1 MMSHSNRLRP
11 AALFRCSCVPR
22 GVAAVLVAIVLSA
35 LAPAPGAAQQAGQAA
50 DPARAGRYDNG
61 KMWTFDVPPVDYLRA
76 TYGFTPDA
84 AWFEKARLGALRI
97 PGCSASLVSA
107 RGLVMTNHHCGR
119 EATTSVTKPG
129 ENFLDNGFY
138 ARTQADERKADEMYA
153 EQLIAIVD
161 VTAEVDAAAA
171 AAGNPEAAAEAREAK
186 HEEIKARIAAE
197 HGGEEKGMVVEIV
210 SLYQGA
216 KTSAYVFKRYED
228 VRLVMTPELQM
239 GYFGGDPDNF
249 TYPRYALDMTFFR
262 LYGENGQPLETPEHF
277 RWSEKGVAA
286 GDLVF
291 VIGNPGSTSRLQT
304 VAELEFRRDVQDVAV
319 LRLLDTRIAVL
330 EQFLKEHPDAP
341 EEIRNELF
349 SLLNSQKA
357 YRGIVKGLKDV
368 TIMARRADM
377 ERQVREAIAAKPEL
391 ATMYGTLIDD
401 MVKLQ
406 QQKRQHAAEFSAF
419 AAVGNPGFDG
429 TALVRGYYAAQYIGA
444 KMGGAPAEALA
455 ELHSAILDVDEQ
467 PAALQELLVAARL
480 RDIEAAF
487 GKDNPRVTSV
497 LNGRSAEGAAAMAV
511 QQSVLSDSAKARQAL
526 DDGTLTLADPALQ
539 LARAV
544 LSSFG
549 PYQQAIQPIS
559 RQEEDI
565 ARDIGRAHFA
575 IWGTAVPPDATFSLR
590 IADGVVGSYEYNGTV
605 APPYTTLYGLFD
617 RHYSHASKDW
627 ALPDQ
632 WLKAAATL
640 KLSTP
645 MNFVSTADIIGGNS
659 GSPVLDRDLRVV
671 GLVFDSNIEGLPGDY
686 IYLDDRARAVAVD
699 ARGILEALRAVYRAD
714 RLVQEL
720 TGAAAPARR

>member
-1 MMSHSNRLRP
+1 MIARVHPARPTRRFGPGLAARGSAVRL
-11 AALFRCSCVPR
+11 
-22 GVAAVLVAIVLSA
+22 AVLILLALLVPASVAE
-35 LAPAPGAAQQAGQAA
+35 AQA

-61 KMWTFDVPPVDYLRA
+61 KMWTFDVPPVDYLRE
-76 TYGFTPDA
+76 TYGFAPDA
-84 AWFEKARLGALRI
+84 AWFERARLGALRI

-138 ARTQADERKADEMYA
+138 ARTQAEERRAEEMYA

-161 VTAEVDAAAA
+161 VSEEVDAAAA
-171 AAGNPEAAAEAREAK
+171 AAGNPDAAAEAREAK
-186 HEEIKARIAAE
+186 HEEIRERIAAQ
-197 HGGEEKGMVVEIV
+197 HGGEAMGTVVEIV

-216 KTSAYVFKRYED
+216 KTSAYVFRRYDD
-228 VRLVMTPELQM
+228 VRLVMTPELQL

-262 LYGENGQPLETPEHF
+262 LYGEDGQPLSTPEHF
-277 RWSEKGVAA
+277 RWAEKGVEA

-319 LRLLDTRIAVL
+319 LRLLDSRIAVL
-330 EQFLKEHPDAP
+330 EKFLEEHPDAP

-357 YRGIVKGLKDV
+357 YRGIVRGLRNP

-377 ERQVREAIAAKPEL
+377 ERQVREAIAATPEL
-391 ATMYGTLIDD
+391 SAQYGTLLDD
-401 MVKLQ
+401 MARLQ
-406 QQKRQHAAEFSAF
+406 QQKRQHAAEFNAF
-419 AAVGNPGFDG
+419 IAVGNAGFDG
-429 TALVRGYYAAQYIGA
+429 TVLVRGYYAAQYIGA
-444 KMGGAPAEALA
+444 RMGGAPAEALA
-455 ELHSAILDVDEQ
+455 ELREAILDVDEQ
-467 PAALQELLVAARL
+467 PADLQELLVAARL
-480 RDIEAAF
+480 RDIENAF
-487 GKDNPRVTSV
+487 GKDNPRASSV
-497 LNGRSAEGAAAMAV
+497 LNGRSPEVVAAAAV
-511 QQSVLSDSAKARQAL
+511 QQSVLSDSARTRQAL
-526 DDGTLTLADPALQ
+526 DDGTLAMTDPAVQ

-544 LSSFG
+544 LTAFG
-549 PYQQAIQPIS
+549 PYQQAIQPIG

-590 IADGVVGSYEYNGTV
+590 IADGVVGGYEYNGTV
-605 APPYTTLYGLFD
+605 APPYTTMYGLFD
-617 RHYSHASKDW
+617 RHFSHKSKDW
-627 ALPDQ
+627 ALPDV
-632 WLKAAATL
+632 WLRAAGTL
-640 KLSTP
+640 NLATP

-671 GLVFDSNIEGLPGDY
+671 GLIFDGNIESLPGDY
-686 IYLDDRARAVAVD
+686 IHMEESTRAVAVD
-699 ARGILEALRAVYRAD
+699 ARAMIEALRKVYNAD

-720 TGAAAPARR
+720 TGAPAAAPRR